1 MQTQQPEATC
11 LQEQGG
17 AEPVSCGQADLK
29 VIVCLKGL
37 FIFVLFCF
45 CSENTPHSQQF
56 PASNLTAGGWWW
68 GVGGMVWERRPQ
80 MCPVLPRWDS
90 FLSTRL
96 KPSYPSEACSTTAV
110 LYYSTPSASVLLTVT
125 VMAWKV
131 LEAQVGTGVC
141 EHLPRPDLCMILLIS
156 HESWNTA
163 RVW

>member
-56 PASNLTAGGWWW
+56 PASKVV
-68 GVGGMVWERRPQ
+68 VGGGGDGMGEEATDVSRPAQ
-80 MCPVLPRWDS
+80 MRQFS
-90 FLSTRL
+90 EYQAKTQLS
-96 KPSYPSEACSTTAV
+96 
-110 LYYSTPSASVLLTVT
+110 
-125 VMAWKV
+125 
-131 LEAQVGTGVC
+131 Q
-141 EHLPRPDLCMILLIS
+141 
-156 HESWNTA
+156 
-163 RVW
+163 

>member
-56 PASNLTAGGWWW
+56 PASNLTAGGW
-68 GVGGMVWERRPQ
+68 GGGGDGMGEGDTDVSRPAQ
-80 MCPVLPRWDS
+80 MRQFS
-90 FLSTRL
+90 EYQAKTQLS
-96 KPSYPSEACSTTAV
+96 
-110 LYYSTPSASVLLTVT
+110 
-125 VMAWKV
+125 
-131 LEAQVGTGVC
+131 Q
-141 EHLPRPDLCMILLIS
+141 
-156 HESWNTA
+156 
-163 RVW
+163 